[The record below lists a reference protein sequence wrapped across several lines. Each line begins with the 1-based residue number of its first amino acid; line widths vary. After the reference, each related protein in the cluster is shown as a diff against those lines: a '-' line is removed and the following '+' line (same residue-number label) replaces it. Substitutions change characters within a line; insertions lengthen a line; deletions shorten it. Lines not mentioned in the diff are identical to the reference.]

1 MKQSSNNTNKN
12 QSILKN
18 IFNKEFVISAII
30 PVIIFSAF
38 DKFKMTLTGVILSG
52 LWCIGVVLIDFIK
65 EHKINALAAM
75 AGIFSAI
82 GLIGTIVSK
91 NPTFYLVA
99 PIVQDWLYALIF
111 FVSLF
116 FERSLV
122 QIIVEQS
129 FLKNVSEEFRRKP
142 KYKSAWRI
150 LTCAWGILN
159 ISQAVLRMI
168 LLHSI
173 SMSSYYAISMAYSNI
188 SGPLLIAFSIS
199 FPKWYW
205 KTGTKS

>member
-1 MKQSSNNTNKN
+1 
-12 QSILKN
+12 
-18 IFNKEFVISAII
+18 
-30 PVIIFSAF
+30 
-38 DKFKMTLTGVILSG
+38 
-52 LWCIGVVLIDFIK
+52 
-65 EHKINALAAM
+65 M

-129 FLKNVSEEFRRKP
+129 FLKNVSEEFRKKP

>member
-1 MKQSSNNTNKN
+1 MEQSSNNSNRN
-12 QSILKN
+12 HSVLKN

-30 PVIIFSAF
+30 PIIIFSAF
-38 DKFKMTLTGVILSG
+38 DKFKMTLTGIILSG
-52 LWCIGVVLIDFIK
+52 LWCIGVVLINFIK
-65 EHKINALAAM
+65 DHKINALAAM

-91 NPTFYLVA
+91 NPTFYLIA

-116 FERSLV
+116 FERSLI

-150 LTCAWGILN
+150 LTCAWGILS

-168 LLHSI
+168 LLHSL

-188 SGPLLIAFSIS
+188 STPLLIAFSMT

-205 KTGTKS
+205 KMRTSS